1 MSASD
6 KFPSSLGDR
15 RSPIALP
22 PPAEVVLGKISD
34 AHRTQADLQRFL
46 NANGLDSYCGTPD
59 FILAEEVLAFI
70 NAKRKSVRD
79 TAEWHGWR
87 VREL

>member
-1 MSASD
+1 MSESD
-6 KFPSSLGDR
+6 VTPSAMKRGA
-15 RSPIALP
+15 IALP
-22 PPAEVVLGKISD
+22 LPAEVVLGKIRD
-34 AHRTQADLQRFL
+34 AHATQRDLQTFL

-79 TAEWHGWR
+79 TAHWHGWR